1 MADDIVKEALEAFEQ
16 AQDAESENRKRALE
30 DIRFAR
36 MPGNQW
42 PEQIRNQRQ
51 REMRPCLEI
60 DILGPVL
67 RQIVNDARMNRP
79 ATSIIPV
86 DSKADIDTAEVLTG
100 MVRSIESSSSAD
112 IAYDAAV
119 EASASG
125 GFGYWRINVDF
136 ANVALDEDGV
146 TELGESAFD
155 KSIFIRTVPNPFS
168 IYGDPDS
175 TELDGSDWMVAH
187 VVESMGRA
195 KFKDKYPGANEMD
208 FDGALWGGVE
218 APWRTEKSVQVAEYW
233 KREKI
238 VKRALAIQTNDDVLI
253 VMADEYEREQELF
266 AQLGGEVIGERPIM
280 SHKVTQYVVNG
291 VEELSRTEWKGSYIP
306 IVPVYGEEVNLEG
319 VRHFFSAINRAKDSQ
334 RNFNFWRTAS
344 TEMVALAPKVP
355 FIGPK
360 GSFETDHS
368 KWSTANSQS
377 HAFIEYDIVAGGVA
391 PQRQMPAQV
400 PSGMMQE
407 ALSAADDVKRITG
420 IHEASL
426 GMASNETSGKAII
439 ARQREG
445 DVSTFHFIDNLTRA
459 IRHSGRIIVDLIP
472 KVYSTPRI
480 VRILGED
487 GTADERQI
495 NQAFEDAQGKQRI
508 HDVRTG
514 RYDVAVKAGPSFT
527 SRREEAATQMME
539 LVRVFPDA
547 APIIGDLLAK
557 NLDWPGADEI
567 AKRLEKTLPPGIRD
581 DEGNV
586 PPEVQQQ
593 MQQMG
598 EALQVFQQQ
607 LQQAQA
613 ELADAKDDKDIKRAE
628 AATKQYEAET
638 ARITAT
644 SQAMS
649 PEVVQQIVI
658 QVLRDLATP
667 NELPMPE
674 AQPPAMGQAA

>member
-1 MADDIVKEALEAFEQ
+1 MADDIVKEALEAFQQ
-16 AQDAESENRKRALE
+16 AQDAESQNRKRALE
-30 DIRFAR
+30 DIKFAR
-36 MPGNQW
+36 IPGNQW
-42 PEQIRNQRQ
+42 PEEIRKQRM
-51 REMRPCLEI
+51 EEKRPCLEI

-79 ATSIIPV
+79 STTIIPV

-100 MVRSIESSSSAD
+100 MVRSIESSSNAD
-112 IAYDAAV
+112 IAYDTAV

-125 GFGYWRINVDF
+125 GFGYWRINVDY

-146 TELGESAFD
+146 TALGESAFD
-155 KSIFIRTVPNPFS
+155 KSLFIRTVPNPFS
-168 IYGDPDS
+168 VYGDPDS

-195 KFKDKYPGANEMD
+195 KFKDKYPGAKETD
-208 FDGALWGGVE
+208 FDGVLWGGVE
-218 APWRTEKSVQVAEYW
+218 APWRAEKSVQVAEYW
-233 KREKI
+233 KREKV
-238 VKRALAIQTNDDVLI
+238 VKTAVAVQTQDDVLI
-253 VMADEYEREQELF
+253 VMADEYEREKDLF

-291 VEELSRTEWKGSYIP
+291 VEELSRTDWKGSYIP
-306 IVPVYGEEVNLEG
+306 IVPVYGEEVNVEG

-334 RNFNFWRTAS
+334 SNFNFWRTAS
-344 TEMVALAPKVP
+344 TELVALAPRVP

-360 GSFETDHS
+360 GSFDSDHA
-368 KWSTANSQS
+368 KWSTANNAS
-377 HAFIEYDIVAGGVA
+377 HAFIEYDQVAGGVA
-391 PQRQMPAQV
+391 PQRQPPPPV
-400 PSGMMQE
+400 PTGMMQE

-420 IHEASL
+420 KHEASL

-459 IRHSGRIIVDLIP
+459 IRHSGRIMVDLIP

-487 GTADERQI
+487 GTSDEKRI
-495 NQAFEDAQGKQRI
+495 NQAYEDAQGKQRI

-527 SRREEAATQMME
+527 TRREEAATQMME

-567 AKRLEKTLPPGIRD
+567 AKRLEKMLPPNLK
-581 DEGNV
+581 DEQGNI

-593 MQQMG
+593 MQQMA
-598 EALQVFQQQ
+598 EALQV
-607 LQQAQA
+607 LQQR
-613 ELADAKDDKDIKRAE
+613 LADAESSKDIDARKIAVE
-628 AATKQYEAET
+628 EYKAET
-638 ARITAT
+638 ERMTALQPAMGPGEI
-644 SQAMS
+644 QA
-649 PEVVQQIVI
+649 IVI
-658 QVLRDLATP
+658 QTLQDLLGQT
-667 NELPMPE
+667 ELPMPE
-674 AQPPAMGQAA
+674 AQPPMMGQAA